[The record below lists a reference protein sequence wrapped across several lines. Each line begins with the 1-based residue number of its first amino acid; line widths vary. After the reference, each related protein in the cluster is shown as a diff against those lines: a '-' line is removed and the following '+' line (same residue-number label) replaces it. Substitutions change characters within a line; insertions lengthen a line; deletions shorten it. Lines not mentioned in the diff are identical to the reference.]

1 MRKYCLFFLIFFA
14 GCSYQQ
20 DSRFERKIV
29 IGFSQCTMVDEWRKT
44 MVEEMQ
50 REISFYR
57 NYNIEF
63 VVKDAHDDN
72 NRQIKDI
79 KDLIV
84 QGIDLLIVSP
94 NEAQQ
99 LTSTVEE
106 VFEKGIPVIVIDRKI
121 NSSKYTAYIGA
132 DNLSIGNEAG
142 YFATELLKGK
152 GNIIEITGLNGSTP
166 AIERSKG
173 FHEIIDKYSE
183 IHTTKIIEG
192 EWLEEKTKKITDSLF
207 YTFSDFNLI
216 FAHNDFMAYAASVS
230 ANKHNIKSYIIGV
243 DGLNTPKGGV
253 NMVLEGF
260 IDGTVLYPTGGDK
273 AIQLALDVL
282 TGKPYEKNNNLSTYR
297 IDKTNA
303 RTIWLQGEQ
312 IRSQQQKVDN
322 QVSQLD
328 TLSFSLKRQ
337 NYFLLL
343 TNIIIVLLVIIVFIV
358 IISLRNKNRL
368 NKTLDTMNKT
378 IKMQNTIIT
387 KQRDDSMNLLIIAE
401 EAKETKMRLFTDISH
416 EFRSVA
422 TLITNP
428 INSLI
433 ASISDEAI
441 IKKLEIVQRSSERLK
456 RLSSEILKFRKIDEN
471 KYQLKFYSSNVT
483 KFVSNIVE
491 TFNQQAES
499 KNIKLIA
506 EMTQDIYADIDV
518 EVIEK
523 VMFNL
528 LSNAFKYTNKNGT
541 ITVSVE
547 QEDSKICIKV
557 SDTGI
562 GIPETEL
569 PHLFNR
575 FYKVSNTKSITE
587 NEGTGIGLA
596 LCKELIQLHNGQ
608 VDVNSQV
615 DKGTTFFVKI
625 PQFHHLIERDQNI
638 ESINPVEVKSEQ
650 FQKKNNGQTV
660 LIVEDNPD
668 ILSVISDIV
677 GKTYNVITA
686 FNGKEGLVQ
695 IKTKNP
701 DIVVSDILMPLMDG
715 MQMCIEI
722 KKNPG
727 ICHIPVILLTALDS
741 QETTLKCFDIG
752 ADAYITKPFNE
763 FLLLS
768 QIKNLIESRERLK
781 VALYPSVFGK
791 DIFKAKDL
799 ADQEFIN
806 RCMEYIYENIE
817 NEDFNLDNLGA
828 KMNISRSSL
837 YRKLKEISN
846 LKPVDF
852 IKKVRLNFA
861 AKLLLTKNIPINQ
874 IAWRSGFSDPKY
886 FSKCFLQEFGFH
898 PKNYCEMIINK
909 GITSDKV
916 EVSSD
921 DKRSLSPIST

>member
-1 MRKYCLFFLIFFA
+1 MRKYCLIFLIFLT
-14 GCSYQQ
+14 GCSYNM
-20 DSRFERKIV
+20 DNRSEKNIV

-44 MVEEMQ
+44 MVEEMR

-57 NYNIEF
+57 NYNITF
-63 VVKDAHDDN
+63 IVKDAHDDN
-72 NRQIKDI
+72 NQQIKDI
-79 KDLIV
+79 QDLIL
-84 QGIDLLIVSP
+84 QRIDLLLVSP
-94 NEAQQ
+94 NEAEQ

-106 VFEKGIPVIVIDRKI
+106 VFDKGIPVIVIDRKI

-142 YFATELLKGK
+142 YFAAELLKGK
-152 GNIIEITGLNGSTP
+152 GNIIEITGLRGSTP

-173 FHEIIDKYSE
+173 FHEIINKYPE

-207 YTFSDFNLI
+207 YSFSDFNLI

-230 ANKHNIKSYIIGV
+230 ANKHNIKPYIIGV

-260 IDGTVLYPTGGDK
+260 IDGTILYPTGGDK

-282 TGKPYEKNNNLSTYR
+282 TGKPYEKNINLSTYR

-337 NYFLLL
+337 NTFLLL
-343 TNIIIVLLVIIVFIV
+343 TNIIIFLLVIMVAIIF
-358 IISLRNKNRL
+358 ISLRNKNKL
-368 NKTLDTMNKT
+368 NKALDTMNKT

-387 KQRDDSMNLLIIAE
+387 KQRDDSMNLLIVAE

-422 TLITNP
+422 TLISNP

-433 ASISDEAI
+433 ASLSDETI

-456 RLSSEILKFRKIDEN
+456 RLSAEILKFRKMDEN
-471 KYQLKFYSSNVT
+471 KYQLKFYSSNVA
-483 KFVSNIVE
+483 KFISNIVE
-491 TFNQQAES
+491 TFNQQAELKS
-499 KNIKLIA
+499 INLVTKIP
-506 EMTQDIYADIDV
+506 QDIYAEIDV

-528 LSNAFKYTNKNGT
+528 LSNAFKYTNEHGT

-547 QEDSKICIKV
+547 QEDSKICIQV

-569 PHLFNR
+569 PHLFKR
-575 FYKVSNTKSITE
+575 FYKVSNSKYLPE

-596 LCKELIQLHNGQ
+596 LCKELIQLHNGK
-608 VDVNSQV
+608 VDVQSQA
-615 DKGTTFFVKI
+615 DKGTTFIVVI
-625 PQFHHLIERDQNI
+625 PRYHLFIERDQNI
-638 ESINPVEVKSEQ
+638 KSIDPIGVKLEPLP
-650 FQKKNNGQTV
+650 KDNIGQTV

-668 ILSVISDIV
+668 ILAVISDIV
-677 GKTYNVITA
+677 GNSYNVITA
-686 FNGKEGLVQ
+686 LNGKEGLAQ
-695 IKTKNP
+695 IKAHTP

-791 DIFKAKDL
+791 NIFKGKDF

-806 RCMEYIYENIE
+806 KCMEYIYENIE

-837 YRKLKEISN
+837 YRRLKEISN

-886 FSKCFLQEFGFH
+886 FSKCFFQEFGFH
-898 PKNYCEMIINK
+898 PKNYCEMILSK
-909 GITSDKV
+909 GIASDNLVISGEGKG
-916 EVSSD
+916 
-921 DKRSLSPIST
+921 SLSSLST